1 MSLILDAL
9 NRAEQE
15 RKRQDQVPDI
25 HTIHL
30 SPAMALDA
38 RSRIKRRLWVAGGVG
53 LFVLIGSGVWLM
65 REPEAQGQVA
75 VPAGFADVSRD
86 TAPQA
91 VVTEPQVVA
100 SPIESSQAVSTSQ
113 STAQLPSPPVIAQ
126 TEIQP
131 DSTTSNTDINN
142 LYAAS
147 AEDNSAELAAP
158 SPVSELYSEENTP
171 ESEAVET
178 PFPELDAEPEPLP
191 EVKSRS
197 LDAFPNLPF
206 FNDLPWTQKQQ
217 IPTISYSRHN
227 YLPNAVSSVVINGAT
242 RGIGNLA
249 PGEFIIE
256 DIVSDGVV
264 LRHRDKVFKLPALSG
279 WVNM

>member
-25 HTIHL
+25 HTVHL
-30 SPAMALDA
+30 SPAMSLEAAA
-38 RSRIKRRLWVAGGVG
+38 RTRRRLLIAAGILLVMTAIGVG
-53 LFVLIGSGVWLM
+53 IWSMLSSTQESSRQQPQSSGIEIPVAPPQQKIP
-65 REPEAQGQVA
+65 EPVPAETEAKTITAPANEVNTKAVQAQPEAS
-75 VPAGFADVSRD
+75 AD
-86 TAPQA
+86 
-91 VVTEPQVVA
+91 
-100 SPIESSQAVSTSQ
+100 IK
-113 STAQLPSPPVIAQ
+113 
-126 TEIQP
+126 
-131 DSTTSNTDINN
+131 N
-142 LYAAS
+142 LYATS
-147 AEDNSAELAAP
+147 EEKAP
-158 SPVSELYSEENTP
+158 EVADIPEPVTELYTTP
-171 ESEAVET
+171 ETESESVTTVVPADTAVM
-178 PFPELDAEPEPLP
+178 EPLP
-191 EVKSRS
+191 EVKIRS

-206 FNDLPWTQKQQ
+206 FNDLPWNQKQQ

-227 YLPNAVSSVVINGAT
+227 YLPSSVSSVVINGAT

-264 LRHRDKVFKLPALSG
+264 LRHQDKVFKLPALSG